1 MALPQFRSPRYPRP
15 DTSEPERWFSY
26 RPSGMRQI
34 VKREQEGR
42 QAGATMASIRFFS
55 FLVAKHFAP
64 AGFIAENARIKIGGL
79 GKRMVLWGFSI
90 PVSAP
95 LSER

>member
-1 MALPQFRSPRYPRP
+1 
-15 DTSEPERWFSY
+15 
-26 RPSGMRQI
+26 MRQI

-42 QAGATMASIRFFS
+42 QAGATMTSIRFFS
-55 FLVAKHFAP
+55 FWVAEPFAP

-90 PVSAP
+90 PGSAP